1 MWPLLPTRLLP
12 SFVCFPTILRIPQL
26 CHCFGGTIN
35 HHRGSWSLV
44 IIASIEMILNPTPLY
59 PTPRETVSLFVRIAR
74 VTHKCNVNWTIE
86 QIKTYSQIE
95 SIEAQIKYLLHFQF
109 ILIQSHLKYW
119 FPSVVF
125 FSQHIPPKNPNHA
138 MRLFHAAIQD
148 IDSYH
153 FQLLHCVWGGIKSI
167 IFPLAQFIWRSRWNY
182 LMIISNGQWH
192 VM

>member
-59 PTPRETVSLFVRIAR
+59 PTPREMVSLFVRIVR
-74 VTHKCNVNWTIE
+74 VTHKCNVNCTIE

-95 SIEAQIKYLLHFQF
+95 STEAQIKYLLHVQF
-109 ILIQSHLKYW
+109 ILIQFHLKYW

-125 FSQHIPPKNPNHA
+125 FLSP
-138 MRLFHAAIQD
+138 FHQRIQTMQCD
-148 IDSYH
+148 YFMLRSRT
-153 FQLLHCVWGGIKSI
+153 LTPI
-167 IFPLAQFIWRSRWNY
+167 IFNCCSVCGVVSSLLFS
-182 LMIISNGQWH
+182 H
-192 VM
+192 